1 MDETSWMTTTNKN
14 DDGSIESFWNSSIV
28 SITQQT
34 RQFAIDRDWEQYHT
48 PRNLLLALIGELGEL
63 AELVQW
69 HGDDDDNERPSAR
82 ASEQLHDQ
90 LAQELADVTI
100 YLMRLADVCQVDLA
114 QEAKRYWFV
123 KETLEEK

>member
-1 MDETSWMTTTNKN
+1 M
-14 DDGSIESFWNSSIV
+14 IA

-34 RQFAIDRDWEQYHT
+34 RQFAIDREWEQYHT

-69 HGDDDDNERPSAR
+69 HGDEEQSSSQPRVSER
-82 ASEQLHDQ
+82 LLDQ

-100 YLMRLADVCQVDLA
+100 YLMRLADVCHVDLA
-114 QEAKRYWFV
+114 QEV
-123 KETLEEK
+123 KQYGGSEPTRTDTFQRLK